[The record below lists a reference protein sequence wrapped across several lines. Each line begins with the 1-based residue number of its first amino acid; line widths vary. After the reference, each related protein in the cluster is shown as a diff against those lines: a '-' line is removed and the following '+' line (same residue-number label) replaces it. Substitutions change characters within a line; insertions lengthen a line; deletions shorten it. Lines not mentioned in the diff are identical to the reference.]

1 MDPLSLGLIIT
12 SSVVAAGV
20 FVTGVLYKKCTYED
34 EVQYA
39 DSSPLG
45 GRWREEE
52 PVGYD
57 RSNLAPFESERQSQL
72 LLEFKK
78 RCMEYEKPAQ
88 R

>member
-1 MDPLSLGLIIT
+1 MDPLSLGP
-12 SSVVAAGV
+12 SSVVAGV
-20 FVTGVLYKKCTYED
+20 FVGGIFYKECKYED
-34 EVQYA
+34 A
-39 DSSPLG
+39 DSPAL
-45 GRWREEE
+45 EE

-78 RCMEYEKPAQ
+78 RYMEYEKPAQ